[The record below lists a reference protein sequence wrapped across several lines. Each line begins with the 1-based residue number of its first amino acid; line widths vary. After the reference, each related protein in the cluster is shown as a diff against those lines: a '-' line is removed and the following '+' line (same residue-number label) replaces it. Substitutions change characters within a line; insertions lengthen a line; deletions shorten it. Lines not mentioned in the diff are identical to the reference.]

1 MFISSLLTHTAP
13 TVTSHVQHHI
23 HHQPLPQSTK
33 KPQTTR
39 LNTSFGLEV
48 CFFWIIYMYYLPTT
62 SQHQPLSTNRHLT
75 RPNRH
80 QPPTHGPNHHLHQ
93 PLPQSTKK
101 TQTTRL
107 NASFG
112 LQVCDFKSPISTQ
125 PNTRTN
131 NCTCVRLTFVFFF
144 LSFFSFVLL

>member
-1 MFISSLLTHTAP
+1 
-13 TVTSHVQHHI
+13 
-23 HHQPLPQSTK
+23 
-33 KPQTTR
+33 
-39 LNTSFGLEV
+39 
-48 CFFWIIYMYYLPTT
+48 MYYLPTT

-80 QPPTHGPNHHLHQ
+80 QPPTHGPNHHLKHLNHHLHQ

-125 PNTRTN
+125 PNTRTIIR
-131 NCTCVRLTFVFFF
+131 TCVRLTFLFF
-144 LSFFSFVLL
+144 FFSFLLSRLPERVYDCSY